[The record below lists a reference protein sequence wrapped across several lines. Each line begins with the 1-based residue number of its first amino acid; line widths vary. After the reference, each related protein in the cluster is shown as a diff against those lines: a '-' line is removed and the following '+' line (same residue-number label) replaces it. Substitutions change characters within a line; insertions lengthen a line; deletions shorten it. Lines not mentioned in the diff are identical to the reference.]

1 MRMPIS
7 SAIPSIV
14 PIVPLSGKDWL
25 ISSYGIEQYMECNR
39 AKDPV
44 KALEMVYQKTI
55 KDLNQAFVDYV
66 NLFKID
72 EAVEK
77 RMGALI
83 S

>member
-1 MRMPIS
+1 
-7 SAIPSIV
+7 
-14 PIVPLSGKDWL
+14 
-25 ISSYGIEQYMECNR
+25 MECNR